1 MPSPLA
7 RAAIA
12 WLLIGPAARAQDPAE
27 FGPHGLVATYKGGG
41 STVERVEPAARLAG
55 RAGESPHYGLP
66 AGGFK
71 VSWKGTVDLR
81 AEGEYTFTAT
91 RSSLKDLTVTI
102 NGKSAKLGAPIAA
115 EPGLVAF
122 QVEGTHEAGEPVL
135 DLWWRGPGFTDEPV
149 PPRVFHHAADANIP
163 AIADKGAVLAET
175 LGCFQCHAGPKDW
188 AGSLKRSN
196 DAPNGP
202 SLVGLGGRARKA
214 WVAEWLLKPHDLS
227 PGTPMPRVLDAEKPE
242 DALAARTIAA
252 YLTRA
257 EPAGPLAAGADPKA
271 GEAIVKAVGCNACHA
286 PAEAGKADADLVSR
300 VPGLKAE
307 SLRAKWLPSG
317 LAAFLQHPLE
327 SRPHGRM
334 PDSALTAGQAADIV
348 AYLLG
353 EVKAPA
359 NEDISIADA
368 DLVAQW
374 AALGGDAARLEALDA
389 PAKVEAVARGL
400 MAGRGCVSCHQ
411 VDPKV
416 SVPGPGPEGFTVV
429 RRLIDAMP
437 GAVPTAARP
446 LVDLDPAA
454 AARGCLS
461 ADTPGKAPRFGL
473 DADQRAALSAY
484 VGMLKS
490 ASPSSSTESLRISL
504 ASLNCVRCHQN
515 EERGGGSLLGLIGG
529 EEGRFYAPPTLTRT
543 GDRVRPER
551 LADWLT
557 AGARD
562 RGVHPWVRARMPGF
576 GARGSNLAADL
587 VRRDAADAAPATG
600 PEAPRVARAA
610 VRPEHQQLGRFLA
623 GTRGLACVNCH
634 AFQGRWV
641 AGNPADPTT
650 MGPDLSVIADHL
662 RPEYYYRW
670 MMDPGRVRPGTKMP
684 QMIKPD
690 GTVSVPTLT
699 ALSPGVP
706 MDALWTYLSQGRG
719 ALAPSEEPT
728 VVATPEKG
736 RPVVQRGVTL
746 ADLGREH
753 PKGMSLGFVDG
764 TILYDA
770 DQLGPVA
777 AWFGGFVEG
786 RPENYFGMAWKRA
799 GGGPVDILPPP
810 GRTFHVQSGP
820 ELPWKGSPPLL
831 ESDLNDGPR
840 FEGYQVGKSSIRL
853 HQRLVA
859 GGQRVEVTEDVRVNT
874 LPGWKG
880 FSRRLMFKGVPEGS
894 RVSLSVP
901 SAEATRRLGLDGAS
915 AGYALDASAAPM
927 VAYAGTA
934 GHRVVRVS
942 VPMGSTWQDGPR
954 ADASTLPLLL
964 PPAAGGGAVRAQVD
978 WWAYA
983 GPNPMPTAQE
993 WAALGSEV
1001 PKYEDSFDDA
1011 ITPRPLPTAAPSVAA
1026 SAAAAPLPRPFRA
1039 PITPERNVEEFAPTR
1054 AKYVRLLV
1062 TATADGTAPG
1072 VDELEVFGANP
1083 EVNLAL
1089 GARPMASSTHAG
1101 SEKHKLEHIN
1111 DGNVGNDKS
1120 WIGGEPGAGWLG
1132 VELPAEAE
1140 VRRVVW
1146 ARDRS
1151 GRERDRLAT
1160 GYLVQVSGDGTAW
1173 RTVADAAEHG
1183 STGAEVAPGYA
1194 MEPIPAPFAGCR
1206 PSDVA
1211 FGPDGMLY
1219 ALAMTE
1225 GQVWRTPVPP
1235 PGRPSEVSWRRYATG
1250 LNHPIGLAIVKGR
1263 LFVSQKPEVTELI
1276 DRDGDGTVD
1285 QFKTVMS
1292 GWGQSNGG
1300 WHEYCFGLA
1309 YDNSDHLYVALTTGK
1324 FWTHPGFAVFPGRYR
1339 GSVFRVS
1346 LSTGKIEEVAKGLRT
1361 PNGVERGPKDE
1372 IYYTDNQ
1379 GDWVQACKLAK
1390 IVPGRFY
1397 GHPEYTADALPAG
1410 KYPDG
1415 LSSVWLPYQWSR
1427 SASGPVLI
1435 EDQGRF
1441 GPFEGQMLVG
1451 DVGYGANL
1459 GLLRAAFE
1467 DVEGETQGAVF
1478 RFAADAPSGCL
1489 RMKFAPDGFLYLA
1502 SLTTGLTRMRPEG
1515 PPPFALRAM
1524 TMRKGG
1530 GGFQLA
1536 LTKPLDPA
1544 YQPKPED
1551 FRFRR
1556 YHYLYTANYGSPEAD
1571 VASVPVETV
1580 EVSADRTL
1588 ITLGLAV
1595 EPHPLGMVYELDAGR
1610 LRAEGGE
1617 GLKHPEAWYTV
1628 HRVPKA
1634 P

>member
-1 MPSPLA
+1 MSSPLA
-7 RAAIA
+7 RLAIA
-12 WLLIGPAARAQDPAE
+12 WLLIGSVARSQDPAE
-27 FGPHGLVATYKGGG
+27 FGPHGLIARYQGVGGVV
-41 STVERVEPAARLAG
+41 VERVEPVARLAG
-55 RAGESPHYGLP
+55 RAGDGPHYGLP
-66 AGGFK
+66 TGPFK
-71 VSWKGTVDLR
+71 ASWKGTIDLR
-81 AEGEYTFTAT
+81 VEGEYTFTAT
-91 RSSLKDLTVTI
+91 RSSLKDLTVTL

-115 EPGLVAF
+115 EPGLLAF
-122 QVEGTHEAGEPVL
+122 QVEGTQGAGEPVL

-149 PPRVFHHAADANIP
+149 PPRVYHHPADVNMP

-175 LGCFQCHAGPKDW
+175 LGCFQCHAGPQGW
-188 AGSLKRSN
+188 VESLKRSN
-196 DAPNGP
+196 DNLNGP
-202 SLVGLGGRARKA
+202 SLVGLGGRARRG

-227 PGTPMPRVLDAEKPE
+227 PGTPMPRVLDADKPA

-257 EPAGPLAAGADPKA
+257 EPPKPLAAGADAKA
-271 GEAIVKAVGCNACHA
+271 GEAIVKATGCNACHA
-286 PAEAGKADADLVSR
+286 PAEAGKADLDLVSR
-300 VPGLKAE
+300 VPALKAE

-317 LAAFLQHPLE
+317 LADFLQHPLE

-334 PDSALTAGQAADIV
+334 PDNALTAGQAADV
-348 AYLLG
+348 AAYLLG
-353 EVKAPA
+353 DVKAPA
-359 NEDISIADA
+359 NEKVLIADT
-368 DLVAQW
+368 DLVTQW
-374 AALGGDAARLEALDA
+374 AALGGDAASLDKFEGAARL
-389 PAKVEAVARGL
+389 EAVARGQ

-411 VDPKV
+411 VEPKV
-416 SVPGPGPEGFTVV
+416 TVIGGPGGTTVV
-429 RRLIDAMP
+429 RNIYGPMP
-437 GAVPTAARP
+437 GIKPPQGPP
-446 LVDLDPAA
+446 LVDLDTSALN
-454 AARGCLS
+454 RGCLS

-473 DADQRAALSAY
+473 DADQRSALSAY

-490 ASPSSSTESLRISL
+490 ASPASSTEALRIGL

-515 EERGGGSLLGLIGG
+515 EERGGSSLLGLIGG
-529 EEGRFYAPPTLTRT
+529 DEARFYAPPTLTRT
-543 GDRVRPER
+543 GERVRPER

-557 AGARD
+557 AGAKD
-562 RGVHPWVRARMPGF
+562 RGVHPWARARMPGF

-587 VRRDAADAAPATG
+587 IRRDAADFAPSTG
-600 PEAPRVARAA
+600 PEAPRIARAT

-690 GTVSVPTLT
+690 GTISVPTLT
-699 ALSPGVP
+699 ALNPGVP
-706 MDALWTYLSQGRG
+706 MDAMWTYLSQGRG
-719 ALAPSEEPT
+719 SLAPSEEPT
-728 VVATPEKG
+728 VVASPEKG

-753 PKGMSLGFVDG
+753 PKGMSLGFLDG
-764 TILYDA
+764 TVLYDA

-777 AWFGGFVEG
+777 VWFGGFVEG

-810 GRTFHVQSGP
+810 GRTFHVQAGP
-820 ELPWKGSPPLL
+820 ELPWRGSPPLL
-831 ESDLNDGPR
+831 ESDYNDGPR

-859 GGQRVEVTEDVRVNT
+859 GGQRIEMIEDVRVNIVQ
-874 LPGWKG
+874 GWKG
-880 FSRRLMFKGVPEGS
+880 FSRRLRFIGVPDGA

-901 SAEATRRLGLDGAS
+901 SADATRRLRPDGGP
-915 AGYALDASAAPM
+915 AGYSLDASAAPM

-934 GHRVVRVS
+934 GPRVVRVS
-942 VPMGSTWQDGPR
+942 VPRGSTWQDGPR

-964 PPAAGGGAVRAQVD
+964 PPAAGKPVEAQLD

-983 GPNPMPTAQE
+983 GPNPSPTA
-993 WAALGSEV
+993 AEV
-1001 PKYEDSFDDA
+1001 AVLAVEIPKYEDIFDEA
-1011 ITPRPLPTAAPSVAA
+1011 ITPHPLPTSTPAV
-1026 SAAAAPLPRPFRA
+1026 SATTAAAPLPRPFRA
-1039 PITPERNVEEFAPTR
+1039 PIAPERNVEEFSPTR
-1054 AKYVRLLV
+1054 AKYVRMIV
-1062 TATADGTAPG
+1062 TATNDGAAPG

-1083 EVNLAL
+1083 DVNLAL
-1089 GARPMASSTHAG
+1089 GGTPTASSTYQG
-1101 SEKHKLEHIN
+1101 SDKHKLEHIN
-1111 DGNVGNDKS
+1111 DGVAGNDKS
-1120 WIGGEPGAGWLG
+1120 WIGGEAGKGTVG

-1146 ARDRS
+1146 ARDRT
-1151 GRERDRLAT
+1151 GRERDRLAI
-1160 GYLVQVSGDGTAW
+1160 GYIVQVSADGMAW
-1173 RTVADAAEHG
+1173 RTVADGAEHG
-1183 STGAEVAPGYA
+1183 SSGTEVAPGYA

-1235 PGRPSEVSWRRYATG
+1235 AGKPSEVSWRRYATG

-1292 GWGQSNGG
+1292 GWGLSNGG

-1309 YDNSDHLYVALTTGK
+1309 YDNDDHLYVALTTGR
-1324 FWTHPGFAVFPGRYR
+1324 FWTHPGFAVFPGRNR
-1339 GSVFRVS
+1339 GSIFRVS

-1361 PNGVERGPKDE
+1361 PNGIERGPKDQ

-1390 IVPGRFY
+1390 IIPGRFY
-1397 GHPEYTADALPAG
+1397 GHPEYTTDALPAG

-1427 SASGPVLI
+1427 SASGPILI
-1435 EDQGRF
+1435 DDSGRF

-1459 GLLRAAFE
+1459 GLLRVAFE
-1467 DVEGETQGAVF
+1467 DVDGETQGAVF

-1489 RMKFAPDGFLYLA
+1489 RMKFAPDGPLYLA
-1502 SLTTGLTRMRPEG
+1502 SLTTGLTRMRPDG
-1515 PPPFALRAM
+1515 PPPFAIQAM
-1524 TMRKGG
+1524 TIRKGG

-1544 YQPKPED
+1544 YEPRPED

-1571 VASVPVETV
+1571 VAAVPVERV
-1580 EVSADRTL
+1580 EVSADRRAVTL
-1588 ITLGLAV
+1588 VLPV
-1595 EPHPLGMVYELDAGR
+1595 ETHPLGMVYELDAGR
-1610 LRAEGGE
+1610 LRGEGGE
-1617 GLKHPEAWYTV
+1617 GLRHPEAWYTV